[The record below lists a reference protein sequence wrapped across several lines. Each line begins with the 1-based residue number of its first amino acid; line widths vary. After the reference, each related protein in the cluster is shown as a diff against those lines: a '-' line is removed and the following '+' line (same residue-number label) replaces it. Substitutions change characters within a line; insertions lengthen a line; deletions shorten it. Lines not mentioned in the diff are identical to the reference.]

1 MKRLGWMCGSIV
13 LVWTLY
19 LVHAG
24 IWFRLYPVFAVALV
38 WSMFARSLFRTP
50 LVEVF
55 AGRLG
60 ATLDVSTKCYCRNV
74 TRLWV
79 AFLGVHFFATL
90 ATVWAPLAVWAFY
103 NGFLSY
109 ALIGAL
115 LGGEWLYRHYRLKRA
130 VHSDVVRHA

>member
-19 LVHAG
+19 LVRAG
-24 IWFRLYPVFAVALV
+24 IWFRLYPVFVVALV
-38 WSMFARSLFRTP
+38 WSMFVRSLFRTP

-60 ATLDVSTKCYCRNV
+60 ATLDVPTKCYCRNV

-79 AFLGVHFFATL
+79 AFLGVHFFVTL
-90 ATVWAPLAVWAFY
+90 ATLWAPLKVWAFY
-103 NGFLSY
+103 NGCLSY
-109 ALIGAL
+109 VLIGAL
-115 LGGEWLYRHYRLKRA
+115 LGGECLYRRIKLKRA